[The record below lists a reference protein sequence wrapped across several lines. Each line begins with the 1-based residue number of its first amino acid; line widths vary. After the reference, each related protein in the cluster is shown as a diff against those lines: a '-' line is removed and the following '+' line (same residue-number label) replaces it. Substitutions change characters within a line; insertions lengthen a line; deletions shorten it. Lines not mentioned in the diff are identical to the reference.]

1 MTVWAT
7 IRASLRL
14 LEGRDRRLLGAA
26 VLIQMTTSVLDLAG
40 VALIGLAGALSVTT
54 VSGQPAPERIRTVAA
69 AVGLGDLSDGALVA
83 VLASAA
89 ALALLVKSIIAPLL
103 TSRLLRFLAR
113 REALVAGRLTRE
125 LLSRPLTFVQMRSTQ
140 ETSKALIRGANV
152 ATVVVLGQAAV
163 AASELALLAALAIA
177 MLVINPTVGL
187 GVICFFGAI
196 SWAQQ
201 RVLGAK
207 ASRFGAQRAVLDTK
221 SLQTV
226 QEALGG
232 YREIIVADRRNMYA
246 ERLDNL
252 RTRAAMAA
260 AGGQMIAILPKYL
273 SEVALVFGSF
283 ALAAVLFSTQPV
295 SVAAGTFALVLA
307 AAVRVM
313 PSLLRLQGAALSIR
327 AAGGPAS
334 TTYSLAEDLGYP
346 VTVQPTEDQRT
357 AAARSLRGSHR
368 DFVPRIE
375 VRGASFTYP
384 GAAAPAIR
392 DITLT
397 IEQDRSV
404 ALIGR
409 SGAGKSTLADVILGI
424 LQPDAGTV
432 TISGM
437 ISSDALH
444 RWPGAIAYVP
454 QEVMLFNDSVRANIA
469 MGLPADLIDDEAVWE
484 ALDLAHLGD
493 FVRTVEG
500 GLDAPVGERGLRLSG
515 GQRQRIGVAR
525 ALFTRPRLFVLDEAT
540 SALDAETERAITDIL
555 AGLKGVTTLIIAH
568 RLSTVRNADLVVY
581 LEDGRKLAAGSF
593 EEVCAQVP
601 AFQRQADLM
610 GLRTR

>member
-1 MTVWAT
+1 
-7 IRASLRL
+7 
-14 LEGRDRRLLGAA
+14 
-26 VLIQMTTSVLDLAG
+26 MTTSVLDLAG

-125 LLSRPLTFVQMRSTQ
+125 LLSRPLTFVQMRSTH

>member
-1 MTVWAT
+1 
-7 IRASLRL
+7 
-14 LEGRDRRLLGAA
+14 
-26 VLIQMTTSVLDLAG
+26 MTTSVLDLAG

-327 AAGGPAS
+327 AASGPAS

>member
-1 MTVWAT
+1 
-7 IRASLRL
+7 
-14 LEGRDRRLLGAA
+14 
-26 VLIQMTTSVLDLAG
+26 
-40 VALIGLAGALSVTT
+40 
-54 VSGQPAPERIRTVAA
+54 VAA

>member
-1 MTVWAT
+1 
-7 IRASLRL
+7 
-14 LEGRDRRLLGAA
+14 
-26 VLIQMTTSVLDLAG
+26 MTTSVLDLAG

>member
-1 MTVWAT
+1 
-7 IRASLRL
+7 
-14 LEGRDRRLLGAA
+14 
-26 VLIQMTTSVLDLAG
+26 MTTSVLDLAG

-125 LLSRPLTFVQMRSTQ
+125 LLSRPLTIVQMRSTQ